1 MVKQLGSFLLLLSPS
16 LLFAQKKE
24 EIAAINSL
32 CGCFEIEFMYSETF
46 AADSAYK
53 LSAPYH
59 ERALEWVTA
68 EEASGGKFVFQH
80 LLAINDKMVIKH
92 WREDW
97 EYQKD
102 NRLSFT
108 NAGEWK
114 KVKATPEQVKGQWTQ
129 SVWEVDDAPRY
140 FGSSAWIQN
149 DGKYYWE
156 NTADAPLPRREYTK
170 RSDYN
175 ILRRGNRIV
184 ISDTGWTHEQDN
196 LKVLREAG
204 KKDQVLAQ
212 EKGFN
217 IYKKVADS
225 RCAVAKAWWN
235 DHKAFWNSVRK
246 SWDVALANVNEV
258 HLKKVIDKK
267 SLGKYLSDMEEKN
280 DKDALAKL
288 PELLKRFISDT
299 ETAAN

>member
-1 MVKQLGSFLLLLSPS
+1 MVKQLGSILLLLSPS

-24 EIAAINSL
+24 EIAAINNL
-32 CGCFEIEFMYSETF
+32 CGCFEVEFMYAETF

-59 ERALEWVTA
+59 ERALEWVTPV
-68 EEASGGKFVFQH
+68 ESSGNKYVLQH

-102 NRLSFT
+102 SRLTFNNT
-108 NAGEWK
+108 NEWK
-114 KVKATPEQVKGQWTQ
+114 KVKATADQVKGQWTQ
-129 SVWEVDDAPRY
+129 SVWETDDAPRY
-140 FGSSAWIQN
+140 FGTSAWIQN
-149 DGKYYWE
+149 DGKLYWE

-175 ILRRGNRIV
+175 VLRRGNRIV

-196 LKVLREAG
+196 LKVLRELG
-204 KKDQVLAQ
+204 KKDQVLSQ

-217 IYKKVADS
+217 IYKKVDDS

-235 DHKAFWNSVRK
+235 DHQAFWNQVRK
-246 SWDVALANVNEV
+246 SWEIALANVSEV

-267 SLGKYLSDMEEKN
+267 SLSKYLSDIEEKN
-280 DKDALAKL
+280 DKDALSKL
-288 PELLKRFISDT
+288 PELLKRFISDDA
-299 ETAAN
+299 TAAN